1 MTDNNKFYFYV
12 VMTDKS
18 IALGTRIKKLVFKC
32 DTESEAETVKSH
44 ALYNRQMGN
53 VNIRKLKSLPTFNA
67 EIYDVEYH
75 NRDNSRNWY
84 R

>member
-1 MTDNNKFYFYV
+1 MQNEKFFV

-18 IALGTRIKKLVFKC
+18 IFTGTRIKKLVFEAE
-32 DTESEAETVKSH
+32 TLSEAEIVKSH
-44 ALYNRQMGN
+44 ALYNRQMEN
-53 VNIRKLKSLPTFNA
+53 VSVRKLKSIPTFNA

>member
-1 MTDNNKFYFYV
+1 MQDKFFV
-12 VMTDKS
+12 VMTDNTLS
-18 IALGTRIKKLVFKC
+18 VGTRIKKLVFEAE
-32 DTESEAETVKSH
+32 TLSEAEIIKSH
-44 ALYNRQMGN
+44 ALYNQSMEN
-53 VNIRKLKSLPTFNA
+53 VNVRKLKSFPTFNA